1 MLHSNFNH
9 YSPRHT
15 LEMARGQ
22 MASIVLVL
30 FWDYLLY
37 LHDVFI
43 RYFAFATVSSEMGP
57 STFALLILTY
67 IGFLSFPFVGLLADV
82 WIGRHKAIL
91 IGCLLCF
98 ASWIMGGLGY
108 VVYGYHSS
116 EALLWTIYIA
126 AMVLQVVGFTNFR
139 ANIVQYNVDQ
149 FIGASSSE
157 LHVIIC
163 CHAAIVPIVNTICQL
178 TYCLFDGEVYN
189 VMVNFIVSGVAI
201 ALVLVSHSF
210 LKLENVSLIKNPI
223 KLIVRVLCYA
233 RKHKYPENRSALT
246 YWEEEAPSR
255 LDLGKDKYGGP
266 FTEEEV
272 EDVKTFF
279 RMLPLFIALV
289 GFACSDEHAFHAY
302 HKMSLLLCDISNHTT
317 YFTISVILL
326 VVYLLIIR
334 VCFYKYIPRMLVRI
348 TVGLLLTLAVSVS
361 YLIIFNS
368 TGSHYTSK
376 LIFVPQSI
384 LGASYLLMIPTS
396 LEFTVA
402 QSPVH
407 MRGVMV
413 GLWFAS
419 LGIGYLCN
427 VIMAVLLFHC
437 QNVSNCTSFYY
448 YLAKSIFVLTILIIF
463 VILARRYKYRV
474 RENEANIYQ
483 IVDNQYDLYM
493 QQEDNYHNNEA

>member
-1 MLHSNFNH
+1 
-9 YSPRHT
+9 
-15 LEMARGQ
+15 

-37 LHDVFI
+37 SHDAFI
-43 RYFAFATVSSEMGP
+43 RYFAFATVSSKMGP
-57 STFALLILTY
+57 STSTLLILTY

-82 WIGRHKAIL
+82 CIGRYKAIL

-98 ASWIMGGLGY
+98 ASWILGGTGY
-108 VVYGYHSS
+108 VIYSYHSS
-116 EALLWTIYIA
+116 EALLWIIYIA
-126 AMVLQVVGFTNFR
+126 AMVLQVVGFTSFR

-149 FIGASSSE
+149 FVGASSNE
-157 LHVIIC
+157 LHVIIY
-163 CHAAIVPIVNTICQL
+163 CHAAIVPIVNVICQL
-178 TYCLFDGEVYN
+178 SYCLFGGKVYN

-201 ALVLVSHSF
+201 AFVLVSHSF

-246 YWEEEAPSR
+246 YWEENAPSR
-255 LDLGKDKYGGP
+255 LDLGKRKYGGP

-272 EDVKTFF
+272 EDVRTFF
-279 RMLPLFIALV
+279 HMLPLFIALI

-302 HKMSLLLCDISNHTT
+302 HKTSLLLCGISNHMT
-317 YFTISVILL
+317 YFIIAVILFL
-326 VVYLLIIR
+326 VYLLIIR
-334 VCFYKYIPRMLVRI
+334 VCLHKYIPRMLVRI
-348 TVGLLLTLAVSVS
+348 TAGLVLALAVSVS

-368 TGSHYTSK
+368 KKSHYTSK
-376 LIFVPQSI
+376 LIFIPQTI

-402 QSPVH
+402 QSPIH

-413 GLWFAS
+413 GMWFAS

-427 VIMAVLLFHC
+427 VIMAVLLFNC
-437 QNVSNCTSFYY
+437 QNESSCTSFYY
-448 YLAKSIFVLTILIIF
+448 YLAKSILILTILIIF

-493 QQEDNYHNNEA
+493 QQEDKYNNNED